1 MKRFLDIVLS
11 SIALI
16 VLSPLFFI
24 ISIII
29 LIESNG
35 GVFFRQTRVGKDNHD
50 FSLLKF
56 RSMKQNADQQGF
68 LTVGANDLRITR
80 FGNFLRKYKLD
91 EFPQLINIIKGDM
104 SIVGPRPEV
113 RKFVNLYQNE
123 QLNVLSVRPGL
134 TDYASLHYINE
145 SELLATSENPEELY
159 INEIM
164 PHKIELNLQYIQN
177 QSIKEDFTIIFK
189 TLRSIGRQESSVPI
203 SKSL

>member
-29 LIESNG
+29 LIESDG